1 MKREDLFD
9 AIGHVDENLLDEN
22 VIPDEPAVWRWIP
35 RITAVAAC
43 IAVVLGTAAW
53 TNRYRIPPEDLPVQA
68 TDGSARM
75 AASETAAPDATEFTQ
90 VTETDTDSEEIYTA
104 NTQTDGMVS
113 TEWTETV
120 EITSSSNESSVEFD
134 SPLWKQAYKQ
144 CIITLWDDEITQ
156 KEADPKKE
164 ADEGYSY
171 DLLNITSGN
180 IPELVVSNGQ
190 TKTMSLYVFEDDTLY
205 TLLNEVPIGFYR
217 YVEGENTIICEN
229 STVERAIYSVWWI
242 SQETHQL
249 EYSYMF
255 EIEFSALDAEGAN
268 DGSTD
273 GETVFPRYYLE
284 HVEISKEDAEP
295 YLNLVYADH
304 PTIIGMVDDV
314 GIMGKLR

>member
-22 VIPDEPAVWRWIP
+22 VIPDEPAIWRWIP

-68 TDGSARM
+68 TDGSARL
-75 AASETAAPDATEFTQ
+75 AAGETSAPDDTELTQ

-104 NTQTDGMVS
+104 NSQTDGMVS
-113 TEWTETV
+113 TELTETV
-120 EITSSSNESSVEFD
+120 ETTASSDESSAEYD
-134 SPLWKQAYKQ
+134 RPLWKHAYEQ
-144 CIITLWDDEITQ
+144 CVTTLWDDEITQ
-156 KEADPKKE
+156 READPKKE
-164 ADEGYSY
+164 TDEGNSY

-190 TKTMSLYVFEDDTLY
+190 TMSLYVFEGDTLY
-205 TLLNEVPIGFYR
+205 TLLNEVPLGFYR

-229 STVERAIYSVWWI
+229 STVERSIYSVWWI

-255 EIEFSALDAEGAN
+255 EIEFSAQEEEVVN
-268 DGSTD
+268 DGSAD

-284 HVEISKEDAEP
+284 NVEISEEDAEP

-304 PTIIGMVDDV
+304 PTIIGRVDYYEIKV
-314 GIMGKLR
+314 KLR